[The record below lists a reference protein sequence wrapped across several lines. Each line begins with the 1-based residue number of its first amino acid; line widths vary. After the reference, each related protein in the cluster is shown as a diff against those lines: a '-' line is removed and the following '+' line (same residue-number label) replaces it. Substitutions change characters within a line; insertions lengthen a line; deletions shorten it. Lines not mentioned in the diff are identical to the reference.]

1 MNIEKGTKAMV
12 FQAKKDENRK
22 RTVIADI
29 STYEGRDQDDKP
41 RYASW
46 RARFVGEAYEDALG
60 LEDKDRII
68 IQPGIVD
75 NVYNKEKEKLYV
87 TVTIFRFENDEEAT
101 S

>member
-1 MNIEKGTKAMV
+1 MLYGFGAAKEELFKIVKKNILVDCRYPHLRGKRSRR
-12 FQAKKDENRK
+12 QAK
-22 RTVIADI
+22 ICFL
-29 STYEGRDQDDKP
+29 
-41 RYASW
+41 
-46 RARFVGEAYEDALG
+46 RARFVGEAYEDALD

-68 IQPGIVD
+68 IQSGIVD